1 MTGNNGSAVSAD
13 QLKSW
18 IPVLDL
24 AAQEVFQLMLSS
36 QLGNSATVAPNDP
49 SDVTSMVGLAGKL
62 SGVMSV
68 RCQQNAATL
77 IASKMLG
84 MKIEDVKDEIS
95 DAMGEVC
102 NMVAGNFKNK
112 IPGLSDGCM
121 LSPPT
126 VITGNDYMV
135 HSQAHSMAIEKSFL
149 FESMPVMIALHI
161 HS

>member
-1 MTGNNGSAVSAD
+1 MTAKNGSGVSED
-13 QLKSW
+13 QLKTW
-18 IPVLDL
+18 IAVLDL

-36 QLGNSATVAPNDP
+36 QLSNSSSVPPSDP

-68 RCQQNAATL
+68 RCQSNAATL

-84 MKIEDVKDEIS
+84 IKLEDVKDEIS
-95 DAMGEVC
+95 DAMGEIC
-102 NMVAGNFKNK
+102 NLVAGNFKNK

-135 HSQAHSMAIEKSFL
+135 HSQAHSKAIEKSFL
-149 FESMPVMIALHI
+149 FETLPLMIVLNI
-161 HS
+161 HN

>member
-1 MTGNNGSAVSAD
+1 MTPKNDSGAPED
-13 QLKSW
+13 QVQAW

-24 AAQEVFQLMLSS
+24 AAHEVFHLMLSS
-36 QLGNSATVAPNDP
+36 ELGNSTTIPPNDP
-49 SDVTSMVGLAGKL
+49 TDVTAMVGLAGKL
-62 SGVMSV
+62 SGVMTV
-68 RCQQNAATL
+68 RCQEKAASL

-84 MKIEDVKDEIS
+84 IKLDEVRDEIS

-135 HSQAHSMAIEKSFL
+135 HSQAHAMAIEKSFL
-149 FESMPVMIALHI
+149 FENMLLLVVLQVHG
-161 HS
+161 

>member
-1 MTGNNGSAVSAD
+1 MTGQNGSSVSED
-13 QLKSW
+13 QLQAW
-18 IPVLDL
+18 VPLLDL
-24 AAQEVFQLMLSS
+24 AAHEVFQLMLSS
-36 QLGNSATVAPNDP
+36 ELGNSAKIPPNDP

-62 SGVMSV
+62 SGVMTV
-68 RCQQNAATL
+68 RCQEKAAAL

-84 MKIEDVKDEIS
+84 IKLEEVGDDMS

-135 HSQAHSMAIEKSFL
+135 HAQPHAKEIERAFL
-149 FESMPVMIALHI
+149 FESMLLLIALHI